1 MKLTQLAVAVL
12 MASGTMSAVA
22 ATYSVTPLPVKSIA
36 KHNYARSIDNSG
48 AMLTATQLEYNPP
61 IDLDRLDDSTF
72 YSTSSLESEEDVKQ
86 GIFSDRDYTTIVN
99 YLLGARGSTSV
110 QQLASY
116 RSYITDTTDYDV
128 VAGFDEV
135 TDTFND
141 YTHSVVTIARDS
153 LNGDYI
159 VGTSEGLYKTLNYTN
174 TNGDELTYTYSDM
187 GQQAFVQ
194 VNGVTKRLAPTDTTL
209 NGISEAFAVNQNLQV
224 AGYGTTEFLQT
235 TSVDGYTTVAEKI
248 AVCDDDET
256 RGDIPVEICYRNI
269 RLQSGLN
276 GYYFQSQM
284 RAHIWQLDANGNVL
298 STTTYPLVFTPAEDD
313 DLHYFTR
320 AYDINNNGV
329 AVGESLT
336 GETPLITRPQA
347 NAVRESGRVATIF
360 ENGETTEFLPRD
372 ENLQSAATAINDNN
386 WIAGYVL
393 RAPNQIARQRLFVY
407 NKETGE
413 ARYPEGFFLSSGVD
427 ANAIN
432 NNNIVVGKADV
443 EASTETTRET
453 HAFMYNIDTDEFVDL
468 NDYISCDSDYTLLEA
483 LDINDNNEIIANAR
497 VHEPATYITGN
508 EIIDAEGQTSM
519 TYDIKAVKLSPITNG
534 SIESCEVV
542 EDQPYE
548 RKGASMSVWWLTLM
562 AALVAFRRRK
572 TS

>member
-61 IDLDRLDDSTF
+61 IDLERLDDGTF
-72 YSTSSLESEEDVKQ
+72 YDNNTLESEEDVKQ
-86 GIFSDRDYTTIVN
+86 GIFSNIDYTTIVN
-99 YLLGARGSTSV
+99 YLLNNRGYTSV

-116 RSYITDTTDYDV
+116 RSYITDSVSYDLV
-128 VAGFDEV
+128 PGFDEL
-135 TDTFND
+135 TDKFDD

-153 LNGDYI
+153 LDGDYI
-159 VGTSEGLYKTLNYTN
+159 VGTSEGLYLELDYTN
-174 TNGDELTYTYSDM
+174 QNDVDVTYTYNEMS
-187 GQQAFVQ
+187 QQAFVE
-194 VNGVTKRLAPTDTTL
+194 VGGVSKRLAPTDTTL
-209 NGISEAFAVNQNLQV
+209 GGISEAFAVNSNLQV
-224 AGYGTTEFLQT
+224 AGYGTVSFLQEST
-235 TSVDGYTTVAEKI
+235 DSVTALPERI
-248 AVCDDDET
+248 AACDDEET
-256 RGDIPVEICYRNI
+256 RGDIPLEICYRNI
-269 RLQSGLN
+269 RSN
-276 GYYFQSQM
+276 NSYFLYQSQM
-284 RAHIWQLDANGNVL
+284 LAHIWQLDANGNVL
-298 STTTYPLVFTPAEDD
+298 STTTYPLVFTPEEDD
-313 DLHYFTR
+313 ILHYFTY

-336 GETPLITRPQA
+336 GETPVITRPES

-360 ENGETTEFLPRD
+360 ENGETVEFLPRD
-372 ENLQSAATAINDNN
+372 ENLQSAASGINDNN
-386 WIAGYVL
+386 WITGYVL

-443 EASTETTRET
+443 EASTEKTRET

-468 NDYISCDSDYTLLEA
+468 NDLISCDNEYTLLEA
-483 LDINDNNEIIANAR
+483 VDINDDNEIIANAR
-497 VHEPATYITGN
+497 IHEPATYITGE

-534 SIESCEVV
+534 SIETCEVV
-542 EDQPYE
+542 EDEAYK
-548 RKGASMSVWWLTLM
+548 RKGATLSAWWLALL
-562 AALVAFRRRK
+562 AGLVAFRRRK
-572 TS
+572 NL

>member
-61 IDLDRLDDSTF
+61 IDLERLDDSTF
-72 YSTSSLESEEDVKQ
+72 YTNASLESEENVKQ

-99 YLLGARGSTSV
+99 FLLGARDTTSV
-110 QQLASY
+110 QQLASF
-116 RSYITDTTDYDV
+116 RSYLTDTVVYDLV
-128 VAGFDEV
+128 PGFDEV
-135 TDTFND
+135 TDKFDD
-141 YTHSVVTIARDS
+141 YTQSVVTVARDS
-153 LNGDYI
+153 IDGNYV
-159 VGTSEGLYKTLNYTN
+159 VGTSEGIYKELNYTN
-174 TNGDELTYTYSDM
+174 KNGDELTYTYSEM

-194 VNGVTKRLAPTDTTL
+194 VDGVTKRLAPVDTTL

-224 AGYGTTEFLQT
+224 AGYGTSSFLQS
-235 TSVDGYTTVAEKI
+235 TSVSGYTTVAEKI
-248 AVCDDDET
+248 AACDDDET
-256 RGDIPVEICYRNI
+256 RGDIPLEICYRNI

-276 GYYFQSQM
+276 GYYLQSTM
-284 RAHIWQLDANGNVL
+284 LAHVWQLDASGNVI

-313 DLHYFTR
+313 ELHYFTR
-320 AYDINNNGV
+320 AFDINNNGV

-336 GETPLITRPQA
+336 GETPVITRPES
-347 NAVRESGRVATIF
+347 NALRESGRVATIF
-360 ENGETTEFLPRD
+360 ENGETVEFLPRD
-372 ENLQSAATAINDNN
+372 ENLQSAASGINDNN
-386 WIAGYVL
+386 WITGYVL

-443 EASTETTRET
+443 EASTEKTRET

-468 NDYISCDSDYTLLEA
+468 NDLISCDNEYTLLEA
-483 LDINDNNEIIANAR
+483 VDINDDNEIIANAR
-497 VHEPATYITGN
+497 IHEPATYITGE

-534 SIESCEVV
+534 SIETCEVV
-542 EDQPYE
+542 EDEAYK
-548 RKGASMSVWWLTLM
+548 RKGATLSAWWLALL
-562 AALVAFRRRK
+562 AGLVAFRRRK
-572 TS
+572 TL